1 MAKNYINRLQLALD
15 SNNLDKIKEC
25 LEHLD
30 INVKLVKGRSVLT
43 YAPDQSLEVAKYLI
57 DNGADVNAKDV
68 EGLTPLIWHVLH
80 RNYEIVE
87 LLVEKGAN
95 VTVVDR
101 FGKNALYYLDLCS
114 NRDCPYYRKL
124 ISILSEKK

>member
-43 YAPDQSLEVAKYLI
+43 YSTEQSLEVAKYLI
-57 DNGADVNAKDV
+57 DNGANVNAKDI

-87 LLVEKGAN
+87 LLVEQGADI
-95 VTVVDR
+95 TCEDR
-101 FGKNALYYLDLCS
+101 FGKNALYYLDLCG
-114 NRDCPYYRKL
+114 NTWCPYYRK
-124 ISILSEKK
+124 ITTILGGTI